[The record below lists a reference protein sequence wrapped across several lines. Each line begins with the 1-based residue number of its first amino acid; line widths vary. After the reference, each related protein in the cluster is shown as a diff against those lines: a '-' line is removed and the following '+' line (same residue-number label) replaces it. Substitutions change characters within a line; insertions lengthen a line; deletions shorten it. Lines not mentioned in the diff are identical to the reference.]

1 MERKGRPAFPGRKV
15 GPAIGVGVGLAVVCF
30 GIVALLPRPQGSFF
44 EDPLRSIL
52 TGVGLLGVAFPL
64 CMIGLML
71 KKRAAASPYFEEHFI
86 ATVLNVFGF
95 LCLGVGLLCIGLGAF
110 ALLKRL
116 LGPG

>member
-1 MERKGRPAFPGRKV
+1 MFSGRKV
-15 GPAIGVGVGLAVVCF
+15 VLATGVGVVVAVVCF
-30 GIVALLPRPQGSFF
+30 GVVAFLPRPQGSFF

-52 TGVGLLGVAFPL
+52 TGFGLLGVASPL
-64 CMIGLML
+64 CTIGLML
-71 KKRAAASPYFEEHFI
+71 KKRAARSPYFEENFI

-95 LCLGVGLLCIGLGAF
+95 LCLGVGLLCIGLGIF